1 MQQARDILRNFF
13 GYEHFRGLQQEVV
26 EHVAGG
32 GDALVLMPTG
42 SGKSLCYQ
50 IPALMRPGTAVVIS
64 PLIALMQDQVEA
76 LTQAGIRAAYLNSSQ
91 SHEIQNHIET
101 ELEQGCIDLLYV
113 APERFK
119 TERFL
124 SRLDRIQIALFA
136 IDEAHCVSQWGH
148 DFRTDYLLLSR
159 IRQRYPKAP
168 RIALTA
174 TADIRTRQEIIER
187 LSLEQART
195 FSTSLDRPNLHYAIS
210 PKKDP
215 KKQLLSF
222 LRHAHR
228 GGSGIIYC
236 LSRRKVESTA
246 QWLSQQ
252 GFRAIPYHAGLEAE
266 VRNQH
271 QRRFLSEDGMIIVAT
286 VAFGMGINKPNV
298 RFVVH
303 FDLPRSLE
311 AYYQETGR
319 AGRDGLPAKVL
330 LLFGLQDILGLSQQ
344 IQDSELDPERKRI
357 ERDRLETM
365 IGLCETSRC
374 RREVLLGH
382 FGETSKAA
390 CGNCDNCLTP
400 PAQWD
405 ATEPARMALSCAHRT
420 GERYG
425 AQYLIEV
432 LTGKVS
438 PRIRDLGHDQI
449 STFGI
454 GKAFDVPTWQSIFR
468 QLVTLGFL
476 SPEPERGG
484 ALRLQERCRPLL
496 RGETPLKLRKDRG
509 SLPQS
514 IHQTHG
520 RSRDDNR
527 LFEDLRI
534 LRRTLAQ
541 EQGVP
546 PYLIFQ
552 DTILEDIARLRPQ
565 TLEALQT
572 IQGIGEK
579 KLERYGKAFLAI
591 VLRQA
596 GTSIAAYSSATK

>member
-76 LTQAGIRAAYLNSSQ
+76 LTQAGIRAAYLNSSL

-210 PKKDP
+210 PKNDP

-476 SPEPERGG
+476 SPEPARAG